1 MEEPS
6 SSSSSKIQGFGDSLK
21 ALIPGAAA
29 SPGADVGPNTSSGLD
44 VGAPMDPMAA
54 AQSGFKD
61 FSSASLVEGSKDFL
75 ESNSWVAKIAF
86 LLMVIIGFAVLF
98 RLMVALISWLFSP
111 SGKVILIDGYINGS
125 DSTIISQNPDIKKS
139 ITVVR
144 SINEKTGI
152 EFTWSV
158 WLFFNGFTNDTKYHH
173 VFNKGNKESN
183 SDGIISP
190 NNAPG
195 LYINPKYDGI
205 RVILNS
211 FNDPF
216 SDTIDINDLPIAKWM
231 NVVIRVQGKNCD
243 VYVNGRL
250 TRRRIM
256 KDVIKQNYDDVN
268 ICLNGG
274 FSGYLSNLTY
284 YNNAISI
291 SEVQDILVSGPKMKS
306 VSNSFDDN
314 FNRPRYLADRWYF
327 DQNDVP
333 PIK

>member
-1 MEEPS
+1 MEKQPS
-6 SSSSSKIQGFGDSLK
+6 SLKSESFEDSLK
-21 ALIPGAAA
+21 NLIPGKSEA
-29 SPGADVGPNTSSGLD
+29 SPVPGANTGVGMNANAEPNINAGTASKSS
-44 VGAPMDPMAA
+44 
-54 AQSGFKD
+54 FKD
-61 FSSASLVEGSKDFL
+61 FSSASVVEGSKDFL

-86 LLMVIIGFAVLF
+86 LLMVIIGFAILF
-98 RLMVALISWLFSP
+98 RLMVAFISWIFSP
-111 SGKVILIDGYINGS
+111 SGKVVLVDGYINGS
-125 DSTIISQNPDIKKS
+125 DSTIISQDPNIKKS

-144 SINEKTGI
+144 SINEKTGV

-158 WLFFNGFTNDTKYHH
+158 WLFLNGFTNDTQYHH
-173 VFNKGNKESN
+173 VFNKGNKEPN
-183 SDGIISP
+183 SEGIVSP

-205 RVILNS
+205 RVIVNS
-211 FNDPF
+211 FNDPM
-216 SDTIDINDLPIAKWM
+216 SDVIDINDLPIAKWM
-231 NVVIRVQGKNCD
+231 NIIIRIQGKNLD

-256 KDVIKQNYDDVN
+256 KDVVKQNYDDVN
-268 ICLNGG
+268 ICSYGG

-291 SEVQDILVSGPKMKS
+291 AEIQDILVSGPNMKS
-306 VSNSFDDN
+306 ASKSFDGN

-333 PIK
+333 LVN

>member
-1 MEEPS
+1 MAEPS
-6 SSSSSKIQGFGDSLK
+6 SLK
-21 ALIPGAAA
+21 TPDPESFKDLLPDA
-29 SPGADVGPNTSSGLD
+29 SPGPGAGRGPVAGADADIDVLPNT
-44 VGAPMDPMAA
+44 
-54 AQSGFKD
+54 QSGFKD
-61 FSSASLVEGSKDFL
+61 FSSASVVEGSKDFL

-86 LLMVIIGFAVLF
+86 LLMVIIGFAILF

-111 SGKVILIDGYINGS
+111 SGKVILVDGYINGS

-139 ITVVR
+139 ITIIR
-144 SINEKTGI
+144 SSNEKTGI

-158 WLFFNGFTNDTKYHH
+158 WLFLNGFTNDTKYHH

-183 SDGIISP
+183 DEGIVSP

-205 RVILNS
+205 RVIMNS
-211 FNDPF
+211 FNDPL
-216 SDTIDINDLPIAKWM
+216 SDTIDITDLPIAKWM
-231 NVVIRVQGKNCD
+231 NVVIRVQGRNCD

-250 TRRRIM
+250 TKRRIM
-256 KDVIKQNYDDVN
+256 KDVVKQNYDDVN
-268 ICLNGG
+268 VCLNGG
-274 FSGYLSNLTY
+274 FAGYLSSLTY

-291 SEVQDILVSGPKMKS
+291 AEIQDILVSGPKMKS
-306 VSNSFDDN
+306 ASRSFDDN

-333 PIK
+333 AIK

>member
-6 SSSSSKIQGFGDSLK
+6 SKNLSFGDSLK
-21 ALIPGAAA
+21 GLLPGADA
-29 SPGADVGPNTSSGLD
+29 SPGPGAGPDPVPDAGPD
-44 VGAPMDPMAA
+44 PGAGMDFASPLS
-54 AQSGFKD
+54 QSGFKD
-61 FSSASLVEGSKDFL
+61 FSSASVVEGSKDFL

-98 RLMVALISWLFSP
+98 RLMVALITWLFSP
-111 SGKVILIDGYINGS
+111 SGKVILVDGYINGS

-144 SINEKTGI
+144 SMNEKTGI

-158 WLFFNGFTNDTKYHH
+158 WLYFNGFTNDTQYHH
-173 VFNKGNKESN
+173 VFNKGNKEPN
-183 SDGIISP
+183 SEGIVSP

-195 LYINPKYDGI
+195 LYVNPKYDGI
-205 RVILNS
+205 RVIVNS

-231 NVVIRVQGKNCD
+231 NVVVRIQGKNCD

-256 KDVIKQNYDDVN
+256 KDVVKQNYDDVN

-291 SEVQDILVSGPKMKS
+291 AEIQDILVSGPKMKS
-306 VSNSFDDN
+306 ASKNFDDN

-333 PIK
+333 AIK

>member
-1 MEEPS
+1 MAEPP
-6 SSSSSKIQGFGDSLK
+6 SLK
-21 ALIPGAAA
+21 TPDLDPSLKDLLPDA
-29 SPGADVGPNTSSGLD
+29 SPGPGAGRGPVAGADADIDVQPNS
-44 VGAPMDPMAA
+44 
-54 AQSGFKD
+54 QSGFKD
-61 FSSASLVEGSKDFL
+61 FSSASVVEGSKDFL

-86 LLMVIIGFAVLF
+86 LLMVIIGFAILF

-111 SGKVILIDGYINGS
+111 SGKVILVDGYINGS

-139 ITVVR
+139 ITIIR
-144 SINEKTGI
+144 SSNEKTGI

-158 WLFFNGFTNDTKYHH
+158 WLFLNGFTNDTKYHH

-183 SDGIISP
+183 DQGIVSP

-205 RVILNS
+205 RVIMNS
-211 FNDPF
+211 FNDPL

-231 NVVIRVQGKNCD
+231 NVVIRVQGRNCD

-250 TRRRIM
+250 TKRRIM
-256 KDVIKQNYDDVN
+256 KDVVKQNYDDVN
-268 ICLNGG
+268 VCLHGG
-274 FSGYLSNLTY
+274 FAGYLSSLTY

-291 SEVQDILVSGPKMKS
+291 AEIQDILVSGPKMKS
-306 VSNSFDDN
+306 ASRSFDDN

-327 DQNDVP
+327 DQDDVP
-333 PIK
+333 AIN

>member
-6 SSSSSKIQGFGDSLK
+6 TKNQSFGDSLK
-21 ALIPGAAA
+21 GLMPGADA
-29 SPGADVGPNTSSGLD
+29 SPGPEPGFDAGPDAGAGAATGTTSSS
-44 VGAPMDPMAA
+44 
-54 AQSGFKD
+54 QSGFKD
-61 FSSASLVEGSKDFL
+61 FGSASVVEGSKDFL

-86 LLMVIIGFAVLF
+86 LLMVIICFAILF
-98 RLMVALISWLFSP
+98 RLMVALITWLFSP
-111 SGKVILIDGYINGS
+111 SGKVVLVNGYINGS

-158 WLFFNGFTNDTKYHH
+158 WLFFNGFTNDTTYHH
-173 VFNKGNKESN
+173 VFNKGNKEPK

-205 RVILNS
+205 RVIVNS

-231 NVVIRVQGKNCD
+231 NIVVRVQGKNCD

-256 KDVIKQNYDDVN
+256 KDVVKQNYEDVN

-291 SEVQDILVSGPKMKS
+291 AEIQSILMSGPTMKS
-306 VSNSFDDN
+306 ASRSFDDN

-333 PIK
+333 AIK